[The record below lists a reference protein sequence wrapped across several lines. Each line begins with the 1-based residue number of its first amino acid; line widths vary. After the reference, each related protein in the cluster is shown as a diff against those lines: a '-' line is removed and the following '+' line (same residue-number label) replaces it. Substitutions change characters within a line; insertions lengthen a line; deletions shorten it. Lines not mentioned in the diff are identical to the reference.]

1 MFNRIQLHLVG
12 KCSFARKNGFSLQ
25 IRIDHQ
31 NNGGIIIQITNNRRH
46 GFLTRKLRCPVPPVT
61 RNDFI
66 TTVGVRTDN
75 RRGEDS
81 EISDALRRF
90 HHFLIVYHSERMSL
104 KGV

>member
-12 KCSFARKNGFSLQ
+12 KRSFARQDTLPLQ

-31 NNGGIIIQITNNRRH
+31 NNGGIIVQVTNNRRH

-61 RNDFI
+61 GNDFI
-66 TTVGVRTDN
+66 TTIRVRTDN
-75 RRGEDS
+75 RRGENS
-81 EISDALRRF
+81 KISDTLRRF